1 MYVLRFLQCFGV
13 PKRPNVTTTENPCAQ
28 TMMNL
33 HSECTI
39 VSVPPGLENS
49 MEFSRAGKTDATQ
62 SQVVKV
68 WSINY
73 TFIEGFK
80 TPFIDTLEVEMASK
94 GAKTVTKNKTYTD
107 VIRMNGGKDA
117 VAEFGPVFC
126 KGVNE
131 AEQCYI
137 YGH

>member
-1 MYVLRFLQCFGV
+1 
-13 PKRPNVTTTENPCAQ
+13 
-28 TMMNL
+28 MNL
-33 HSECTI
+33 HSERTI
-39 VSVPPGLENS
+39 VSVPPGLESS